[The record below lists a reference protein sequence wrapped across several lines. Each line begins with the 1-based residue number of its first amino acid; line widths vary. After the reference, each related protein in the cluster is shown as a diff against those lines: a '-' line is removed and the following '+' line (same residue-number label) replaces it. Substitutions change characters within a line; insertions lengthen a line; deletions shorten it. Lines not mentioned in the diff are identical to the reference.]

1 MKLRR
6 VRVEGGLEV
15 QDLDQDGRWQPPARL
30 HDVGNPDAL
39 RALAG
44 LLGGT
49 WRIEMADP
57 AGPHHLIRVALMS
70 RLPLT
75 GPRQTPAF
83 RPGLHKI
90 QTEDD
95 GHPGAEDLPTD
106 LLSRPALTATIT
118 NVAGTDIVTCH
129 MKSKLFTF
137 DRYGHD
143 AGSHVY
149 TQRFDSDVFPSLATR
164 LISKP
169 VYS

>member
-1 MKLRR
+1 
-6 VRVEGGLEV
+6 
-15 QDLDQDGRWQPPARL
+15 
-30 HDVGNPDAL
+30 
-39 RALAG
+39 
-44 LLGGT
+44 
-49 WRIEMADP
+49 
-57 AGPHHLIRVALMS
+57 MS

-137 DRYGHD
+137 DRYGH
-143 AGSHVY
+143 G
-149 TQRFDSDVFPSLATR
+149 RFSCLYATVR
-164 LISKP
+164 F
-169 VYS
+169 